1 MFKYIVSNY
10 LKQIIK
16 SIPKFFGLKTNL
28 KIIKYKILDLKIK
41 KCNNIFTEYKGPK
54 NTIINNI
61 FI

>member
-1 MFKYIVSNY
+1 MFKYIVSNP
-10 LKQIIK
+10 LSQIIK

-61 FI
+61 FL